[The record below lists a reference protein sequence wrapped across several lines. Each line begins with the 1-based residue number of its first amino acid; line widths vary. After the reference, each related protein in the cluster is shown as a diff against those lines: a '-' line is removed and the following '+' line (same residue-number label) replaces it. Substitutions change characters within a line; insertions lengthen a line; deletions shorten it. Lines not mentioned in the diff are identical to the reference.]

1 MNQASTKTTQL
12 GSPRSMLPQEQKVL
26 ERLGHRR
33 DLNFR
38 AMWVVSNLFRASTAV
53 RRHMEASVLSHDQLS
68 WTSFTTLWVLWIWGT
83 MEVRELAAAVGIT
96 RPTTTGVVA
105 TLKRRRCVKTR
116 RGSEDA
122 RTVFVA
128 LTPRGRRIIERL
140 FPSFNKE
147 EGAVTVRLTPV
158 EQDNLAKL
166 LRAVLHSAEDAN
178 GSLSAATPDAPPE
191 TS

>member
-1 MNQASTKTTQL
+1 MHQQKTKAKQSSESREL
-12 GSPRSMLPQEQKVL
+12 LPQEQKVL
-26 ERLGHRR
+26 ERLGERR

-83 MEVRELAAAVGIT
+83 MEVRDLAAAVGIT

-116 RGSEDA
+116 RGSEDG
-122 RTVFVA
+122 RSVFVL
-128 LTPRGRRIIERL
+128 LTPKGRRIIERL
-140 FPSFNKE
+140 FPVFNE
-147 EGAVTVRLTPV
+147 EEVAVTARLTPSQ
-158 EQDNLAKL
+158 QDDLATL

-178 GSLSAATPDAPPE
+178 GSLSSKNDTE
-191 TS
+191 V